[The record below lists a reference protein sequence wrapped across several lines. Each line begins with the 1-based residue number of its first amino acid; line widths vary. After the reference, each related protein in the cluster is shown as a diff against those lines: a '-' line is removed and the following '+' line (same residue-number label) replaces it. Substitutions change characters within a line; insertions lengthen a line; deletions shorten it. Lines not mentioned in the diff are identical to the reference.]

1 MKRTSSLML
10 GIACSLCVQVMAQ
23 SSLREATK
31 DLFLMG
37 VAVNN
42 YQVNGGNRA
51 ENDLIKTHF
60 SSIVPE
66 NCMKSSEIHPEE
78 NRWEFGPTDKMVAF
92 GEANNQAII
101 GHTLIWHSQLARWF
115 TVDEKGQAVSPEVLK
130 ARMREHIHT
139 IMKRYKGRIKGYDVV
154 NEAFED
160 NGSYRRSP
168 FYRILGEDFI
178 KLAFQ
183 YAHEADPDAELY
195 YNDYNMSTPA
205 KCDAVVR
212 MVKSLK
218 AEGLRID
225 AVGMQGHMNMDSP
238 SVEAFEA
245 SIKKLADAGVKVM
258 ITEWDISILPNPFNH
273 SGANIS
279 DRFAYNE
286 ANDPYR
292 NSIPKDV
299 QKAWNKR
306 YTDMFGLF
314 IKYHEVV
321 DRVTVWGLNDGHSW
335 KNNFPIRGRKDY
347 PLLFDRENKV
357 KPVVNQMIKQA
368 EKASKKLKK

>member
-1 MKRTSSLML
+1 MKYTRSLML
-10 GIACSLCVQVMAQ
+10 GIAATFCVQVMAQ

-42 YQVNGGNRA
+42 YQVNGGSRA

-60 SSIVPE
+60 SAIVPE

-78 NRWEFGPTDKMVAF
+78 NRWEFGPADKMVAF
-92 GEANNQAII
+92 GEANNQVIT

-115 TVDEKGQAVSPEVLK
+115 TVDEKGQPVSPEVLK
-130 ARMREHIHT
+130 ARMREHIHA

-195 YNDYNMSTPA
+195 YNDYSMAIPA

-212 MVKSLK
+212 LVRELK
-218 AEGLRID
+218 ADGIRID
-225 AVGMQGHMNMDSP
+225 AVGMQGHMNMDGP
-238 SVEAFEA
+238 SVEAFET

-279 DRFAYNE
+279 DRFGYNK

-292 NSIPKDV
+292 DAIPQDV

-306 YTDMFGLF
+306 YTDMFALF
-314 IKYHEVV
+314 IKYHEVI
-321 DRVTVWGLNDGHSW
+321 DRVTVWGLTDAHSW
-335 KNNFPIRGRKDY
+335 KNDFPIRGRKDY
-347 PLLFDRENKV
+347 PLLIDRNNQV
-357 KPVVNQMIKQA
+357 KPVVKQMIKQA
-368 EKASKKLKK
+368 QKARKKLKQ